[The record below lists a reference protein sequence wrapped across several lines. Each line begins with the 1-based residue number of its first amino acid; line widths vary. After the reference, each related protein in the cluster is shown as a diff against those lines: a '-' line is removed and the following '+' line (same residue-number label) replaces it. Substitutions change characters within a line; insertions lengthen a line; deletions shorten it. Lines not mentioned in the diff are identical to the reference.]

1 MEMNSIISQ
10 HLKAKISQQWKT
22 SFERTIKRD
31 KYQSQPNIYTQNW
44 HIKHLI
50 DPSFQGVNRLF
61 VLSFENDEHQRSSKQ
76 YFFSTIEIKGYNVMI
91 DGKNFFD
98 QPVKMI

>member
-1 MEMNSIISQ
+1 MIMQNYCSNY
-10 HLKAKISQQWKT
+10 KKGFK
-22 SFERTIKRD
+22 RTIYRNN
-31 KYQSQPNIYTQNW
+31 YQSESTLQTRNRYLSY
-44 HIKHLI
+44 LI